1 MLLIMKFKRVIMV
14 EVKKFEFKELLL
26 LDITIPEIFIN
37 IISFNPQ
44 NLGSIIISFEKY
56 EEVEAEGCYITNSKP

>member
-37 IISFNPQ
+37 IISFNP
-44 NLGSIIISFEKY
+44 
-56 EEVEAEGCYITNSKP
+56 